1 MNIGFD
7 AKRLYNNFTGL
18 GNYSRFVVNSL
29 LDYAPENHYFL
40 YSPRIRQHP
49 ETNSITSHNSVT
61 VATAPQWM
69 NAVGVSGI
77 WRSWGISKHL
87 KPSGI
92 QVYHGLSQE
101 LPFNIPAGIRKIVT
115 VHDLIFLRYPD
126 LYNPIDVKIYT
137 AKVSK
142 ACKAA
147 DTIIAIS
154 QQTADDIVS
163 FLGISASKIRVIYQG
178 CHSQFT
184 RKAAAEDIARVRTDY
199 QLPEKYILNV
209 GTIEKRKNILS
220 AIKAMALLP
229 RSGRMP
235 LVIVGRE
242 TPYKNEVIKFVASAG
257 LESAVI
263 FLHHV
268 PFADLPAIYQ
278 GAHAFVYP
286 SFFEGF
292 GIPVVESIESGIP
305 VITSRG
311 SCFIEAGGPSTL
323 FVDPSNTEEFA
334 HQLDRIIHDQQ
345 LRIKMTVEAKKYAT
359 RFAPAAIAKE
369 LMIVYRD

>member
-29 LDYAPENHYFL
+29 LDYAPENQYIL
-40 YSPRIRQHP
+40 YSPKIRRHP
-49 ETNSITSHNSVT
+49 ETDSITSNTSVT
-61 VATAPQWM
+61 VVTAPRWM
-69 NAVGVSGI
+69 NTVGASSI
-77 WRSWGISKHL
+77 WRSWGIAGEL
-87 KPSGI
+87 KTSGL

-101 LPFNIPAGIRKIVT
+101 LPFNIPDGIRKVVT
-115 VHDLIFLRYPD
+115 VHDLIFLRYPE

-137 AKVSK
+137 AKVSR
-142 ACKAA
+142 ACKFA

-163 FLGISASKIRVIYQG
+163 FLDIPAAKIRVIYQG
-178 CHSQFT
+178 CHPQFT
-184 RKAAAEDIARVRTDY
+184 IKATTEDINGVRASY

-209 GTIEKRKNILS
+209 GTVEKRKNILS

-229 RSGRMP
+229 RSERLP

-242 TPYKNEVIKFVASAG
+242 TIYKREVMKFVVSAG
-257 LESAVI
+257 LENEVI
-263 FLHHV
+263 FLHQV
-268 PFADLPAIYQ
+268 PFPHLPAIYQ

-292 GIPVVESIESGIP
+292 GIPVVESIESGVP

-323 FVDPSNTEEFA
+323 YVDPSNSEELA
-334 HQLDRIIHDQQ
+334 HQLDRIIHDQD
-345 LRIKMTVEAKKYAT
+345 LRSKMTVEAKKYTT
-359 RFAPAAIAKE
+359 RFAPAEIAKD
-369 LMIVYRD
+369 LMVVYKG